1 MQKEQYL
8 HKGTKPNPPV
18 PWPKGEG
25 AVLKFFDKL
34 INYNIILPSTTN
46 KLIN

>member
-18 PWPKGEG
+18 PWPKGERY
-25 AVLKFFDKL
+25 LSSL
-34 INYNIILPSTTN
+34 IN
-46 KLIN
+46 